1 VKIQFLL
8 RKGLLMTGI
17 KPAYFLL
24 SLIFLPGCA
33 LVDALHESKQLSNQQ
48 IRVNSIL
55 DVRTGKLINEAQLY
69 QRVLASEYLLLGETH
84 DNSYHHELQARI
96 IKMLRHQPQRSISVS
111 FEMITRKQAELL
123 NQQNYDTSK
132 QLIDILDR
140 VKNNWPYQRDYQIVF
155 DSVITAGFE
164 ILPANLDLDT
174 LIQISMQPD
183 EILPPDVRQLLE
195 KTPLSESQY
204 TDLEKEII
212 YSHCNKLPSEAISP
226 MMQVQRVRDAVMALS
241 LLRSKAETRV
251 LIAGAGHTRNDR
263 GVPLYLRGHDNTVNI
278 LSLAYLDV
286 EPDTT
291 DMQAYTQRW
300 GGKTLPF
307 DYVWFT
313 PAVQRTE
320 DPCNA
325 IKHRKKTEKDL

>member
-1 VKIQFLL
+1 
-8 RKGLLMTGI
+8 MTGI
-17 KPAYFLL
+17 KPICIVF
-24 SLIFLPGCA
+24 SLIFLPGCVF
-33 LVDALHESKQLSNQQ
+33 VDALQESWQSSNQQ
-48 IRVNSIL
+48 IRINSIL
-55 DVRTGKLINEAQLY
+55 DVQTGQLISEDQLY
-69 QRVLASEYLLLGETH
+69 QRMLASEYLLLGETH
-84 DNSYHHELQARI
+84 DNSYHHELQASF
-96 IKMLRHQPQRSISVS
+96 IKRLRQQPLRSISVS

-123 NQQNYDTSK
+123 NQQGYDTSLE
-132 QLIDILDR
+132 LIDILDR
-140 VKNNWPYQRDYQIVF
+140 EKNNWPYQRDYQIVF
-155 DSVITAGFE
+155 DSVIVAGFE

-183 EILPPDVRQLLE
+183 EKSPPDVRQMLE

-204 TDLEKEII
+204 VDLENEII

-226 MMQVQRVRDAVMALS
+226 MLQVQRVRDAVMALS
-241 LLRSKAETRV
+241 LLRSKAKTRV

-263 GVPLYLRGHDNTVNI
+263 GVPLYLRGHDNTANI
-278 LSLAYLDV
+278 LSLAYIDV
-286 EPDTT
+286 EPDAT

-325 IKHRKKTEKDL
+325 IKHKKK